1 MAAVPGFA
9 RKGDRTTSST
19 ETGIDVSQTGMLFMA
34 AVLAFVW
41 GGFLLI
47 LITAARKERRKR
59 Q

>member
-1 MAAVPGFA
+1 MAALPGFA
-9 RKGDRTTSST
+9 RKASAPRDST

-34 AVLAFVW
+34 GVLAFVW